1 MGEDFVLDAA
11 FAAQQAEQFR
21 SDQVGRIV
29 QNAVTTTSVDTVSLD
44 RDVFNGIDPTT
55 SERLDSWSV
64 TNQRH
69 SATASTPARRTSTCD
84 GTAPNCQLVAP

>member
-29 QNAVTTTSVDTVSLD
+29 QNLSL
-44 RDVFNGIDPTT
+44 I
-55 SERLDSWSV
+55 
-64 TNQRH
+64 H
-69 SATASTPARRTSTCD
+69 I
-84 GTAPNCQLVAP
+84 